1 MQTATTDQPAPASDN
16 SPDKAPSRDAD
27 AVGAVGVAN
36 GPTSGGLRAA
46 GHAGDAAV
54 ALRRRNRPG
63 KPKEERG
70 TFDGP
75 SWQAESRFAA
85 QRAEY
90 YESWTAYTLAMEL
103 LTEFPGGRLP
113 GGEGIEDYRAYLP
126 NPDEIEQRKLELRW
140 LQRLGFTD
148 RFIASV
154 MQKDSPPI
162 AMVME
167 ARRRGLTAVGIAVKF
182 EAFLEPNEYD
192 GQELLWEPQA
202 S

>member
-1 MQTATTDQPAPASDN
+1 M
-16 SPDKAPSRDAD
+16 R
-27 AVGAVGVAN
+27 AVGVAN
-36 GPTSGGLRAA
+36 GPTSSGARAA
-46 GHAGDAAV
+46 GHAAAGTV
-54 ALRRRNRPG
+54 ALRRRNRQG
-63 KPKEERG
+63 KPKEKRG

-75 SWQAESRFAA
+75 SWQVENRFAA

-90 YESWTAYTLAMEL
+90 YESWTAYRQAMEL
-103 LTEFPGGRLP
+103 LTLFPGGRLP

-126 NPDEIEQRKLELRW
+126 NPNEIEQRKLELRW

-154 MQKDSPPI
+154 MQKDSPPF

-167 ARRRGLTAVGIAVKF
+167 ARRRGLTAVEIVVKY
-182 EAFLEPNEYD
+182 EAFLEPTEYD

-202 S
+202 R